1 MAISNP
7 KLFGLNVL
15 SFLADVEN
23 KNLALKSLD
32 LNTFDL
38 DIIRGSANAGATR
51 RDWVSFSRLKQPIHK
66 AVSRFSSESGQYSA
80 VLDDRAGTDNILF
93 GNLTINGALSG
104 NAIRYRYI

>member
-32 LNTFDL
+32 LNVFDL
-38 DIIRGSANAGATR
+38 DIIRGSGNAGATR

-66 AVSRFSSESGQYSA
+66 AITRFNSESGQYSRI
-80 VLDDRAGTDNILF
+80 LGDRA
-93 GNLTINGALSG
+93 
-104 NAIRYRYI
+104 